1 MTLVCKLYW
10 MVNISSALV
19 QMLFITW
26 DQVSWTLLP
35 RERKL
40 PYLIMMMY
48 RKYRLCWNL
57 KWIRHFMMKGLLH
70 HYQWVEWNNSW
81 NWHVSRELWRLLV
94 EWWSLQI
101 CKSAI
106 LLHVSTYFCFI
117 EDICCTQFKKK
128 KIQTNTKIK
137 HLLGNLLSQ
146 VCVNNN
152 VRNIIKLVSYLPIHP
167 LMNKKSEFL

>member
-128 KIQTNTKIK
+128 NTNKQKLNTCLVIYYHK
-137 HLLGNLLSQ
+137 
-146 VCVNNN
+146 CV
-152 VRNIIKLVSYLPIHP
+152 
-167 LMNKKSEFL
+167 

>member
-1 MTLVCKLYW
+1 MGIIDVSKKCQLLRGAFRGRHLKMILVCKLYW

-48 RKYRLCWNL
+48 RKYRFRWNL

-128 KIQTNTKIK
+128 NTNKQKSSTCLVIYYHK
-137 HLLGNLLSQ
+137 
-146 VCVNNN
+146 CV
-152 VRNIIKLVSYLPIHP
+152 
-167 LMNKKSEFL
+167 